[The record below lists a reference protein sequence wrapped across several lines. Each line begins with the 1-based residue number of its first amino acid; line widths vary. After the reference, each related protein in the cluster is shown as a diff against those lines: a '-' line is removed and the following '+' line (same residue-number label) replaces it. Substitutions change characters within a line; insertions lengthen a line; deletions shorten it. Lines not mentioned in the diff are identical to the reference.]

1 MYPNFGYI
9 ESSKRMS
16 KKGFTMVPN
25 ALILDSEL
33 SNDAKAL
40 FCYLRSLSDK
50 YRNLR
55 NRTLL
60 AKLGISINT
69 LQNCKTE
76 LVKRGYLTIH
86 RKSSSN
92 YYNLRLPKFRVGT
105 LSDSTQ
111 STYVKSGYHYKSNT
125 SNSNT
130 IISKRK
136 TKGFKKFND

>member
-1 MYPNFGYI
+1 
-9 ESSKRMS
+9 MS

-25 ALILDSEL
+25 ALILDAEL

-69 LQNCKTE
+69 LQNCKAE

-86 RKSSSN
+86 RKASSN

-125 SNSNT
+125 NNSNT
-130 IISKRK
+130 INSKRK
-136 TKGFKKFND
+136 SKGFKKFNE